1 MLSIGKS
8 AIHASKDLET
18 FYRPMMSS
26 LKTFII
32 ALSAF
37 IACNTVNTTLV
48 YVQNKWSRQDIFF

>member
-32 ALSAF
+32 ALSA
-37 IACNTVNTTLV
+37 CNTVNTTLV
-48 YVQNKWSRQDIFF
+48 YV